1 MLSNTTNETMLCFF
15 KHCKRDTKELCTKV
29 PIAMRF
35 FTCLAFCQN
44 LQLFKILLQLFHIA
58 LLQKCRVWT
67 FVVSL
72 AHHFLKEVLNLL
84 EKLVAHISSFLFIH
98 LVFGPRF
105 FGQKTPLPISSLCEV
120 LHQQGAR
127 LDSQS
132 SHLDFDLV

>member
-1 MLSNTTNETMLCFF
+1 
-15 KHCKRDTKELCTKV
+15 
-29 PIAMRF
+29 
-35 FTCLAFCQN
+35 
-44 LQLFKILLQLFHIA
+44 
-58 LLQKCRVWT
+58 VWT

>member
-1 MLSNTTNETMLCFF
+1 MLFNATNEMMCFF
-15 KHCKRDTKELCTKV
+15 KHCKSDTIELCTKV

-35 FTCLAFCQN
+35 FTCWHFV
-44 LQLFKILLQLFHIA
+44 KICNYSKFSCNYSKLPCCKNVKCELLL
-58 LLQKCRVWT
+58 
-67 FVVSL
+67 
-72 AHHFLKEVLNLL
+72 HHFLKEVLNLL